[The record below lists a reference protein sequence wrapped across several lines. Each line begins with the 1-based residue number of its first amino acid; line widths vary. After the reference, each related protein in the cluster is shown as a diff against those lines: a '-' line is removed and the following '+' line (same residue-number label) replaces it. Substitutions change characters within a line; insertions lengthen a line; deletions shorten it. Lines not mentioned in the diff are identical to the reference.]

1 MLSLADLFRS
11 RPAAILHH
19 IQMKSKS
26 YISITILALIAVA
39 ILQGLWMFL
48 NFKSVAKAVTD
59 KAGEQIPWAM
69 IYESS
74 RRSSALTPDT
84 IQLTKEQVSN
94 MSFEAEA
101 EGLDD
106 FLYQQYHSDVNL
118 DSVDMWARK
127 IIKTT
132 HGDMNFTLLLV
143 DQKGHVL
150 KTSNSNL
157 SPFAMKTKVFSF
169 RRDKSR
175 GIQMALN
182 NPYPQV
188 FQRLGMLF
196 IGSFA
201 IVLIIILSIW
211 QQLRII
217 RRQESIS
224 RIRQD
229 FSYAMIH
236 NMKQPLSSIII
247 GINNIRSGKLDSKPE
262 VKSKILDI
270 MNDETTHMLNLTNR
284 VLTISKIEENKLS
297 LNKTHIRVTPLVE
310 DIIEKF
316 SSKQPKPVTFAR
328 DIKAD
333 DLFAD
338 AEYLKEALTNL
349 VDNAIKY
356 SGDSVSIQIATAE
369 DADNTYLSVTD
380 NGNGISERD
389 QKVIFDKYERA
400 AASKLPPTKATGFGL
415 GLNYVKQVMEAHG
428 GSVGVKSKPGK
439 GTTFTL
445 SIPKEKTDD

>member
-1 MLSLADLFRS
+1 
-11 RPAAILHH
+11 
-19 IQMKSKS
+19 MKSKH
-26 YISITILALIAVA
+26 YIAVTIFALIAVV
-39 ILQGLWMFL
+39 ILEGMWMFL
-48 NFKSVAKAVTD
+48 NFKSVARDITD
-59 KAGEQIPWAM
+59 KAGEQLPWAM
-69 IYESS
+69 CYEFG
-74 RRSSALTPDT
+74 RRSDKLTPDT
-84 IQLTKEQVSN
+84 IRLTKDKLSN
-94 MSFEAEA
+94 MSFEGQVESM
-101 EGLDD
+101 DD
-106 FLYQQYHSDVNL
+106 YLYHRFHSDVSL

-127 IIKTT
+127 INKSTNT
-132 HGDMNFTLLLV
+132 NTNFTLLLV
-143 DQKGHVL
+143 DQKGTVL
-150 KTSNSNL
+150 QASNNRL
-157 SPFAMKTKVFSF
+157 TPYALKTKVFSI

-196 IGSFA
+196 IASIA

-217 RRQESIS
+217 RRQENIS

-247 GINNIRSGKLDSKPE
+247 GINNLRSGKLDSKPE
-262 VKSKILDI
+262 VKTKILDI
-270 MNDETTHMLNLTNR
+270 MDDEATHMLNLTNR

-297 LNKTHIRVTPLVE
+297 LNKIHIRVTPLI
-310 DIIEKF
+310 DDLMEKF
-316 SSKQPKPVTFAR
+316 LSKQPKPLTFSK

-333 DLFAD
+333 DAFAD
-338 AEYLKEALTNL
+338 AEYLKEALSNL
-349 VDNAIKY
+349 VDNALKY
-356 SGDSVSIQIATAE
+356 SGDKVDIRIATSE
-369 DADNTYLSVTD
+369 DADNTYIAIED

-389 QKVIFDKYERA
+389 QKVIFEKYERA
-400 AASKLPPTKATGFGL
+400 AANKQTSKETAGFGL

-428 GSVGVKSKPGK
+428 GGVSVKSKLGK

-445 SIPKEKTDD
+445 YIPKEKTDD